1 MDHSKYFEK
10 YLNGEYFFNESITNG
25 EKLSFKI
32 NEFET
37 DSFKNFY
44 VVYGNKKYFRTN
56 CILKILGVSREE
68 FEKII
73 NENKDLRMKIFIY
86 GDRIKIRH
94 LFGFRFDKIIEKIFD
109 CEKRNI
115 IIGEQYTKTKYK
127 KFVLCRK
134 YREIK
139 INDFFKSLGLNFYDY
154 VKNVFKEN
162 GLEAPNLLFITQ
174 NCAFKEEKEILDFL
188 TLANKDLFEKIE
200 AARIIEKLNREVNQ

>member
-1 MDHSKYFEK
+1 MKPSK
-10 YLNGEYFFNESITNG
+10 
-25 EKLSFKI
+25 FKCKC
-32 NEFET
+32 FVKT
-37 DSFKNFY
+37 VFY
-44 VVYGNKKYFRTN
+44 
-56 CILKILGVSREE
+56 KILTIKS
-68 FEKII
+68 FF
-73 NENKDLRMKIFIY
+73 DLTKQNSCRKIFIY
-86 GDRIKIRH
+86 SDRIKIRH

-109 CEKRNI
+109 CKKRNI

-174 NCAFKEEKEILDFL
+174 NCVFKEEKEILDFL